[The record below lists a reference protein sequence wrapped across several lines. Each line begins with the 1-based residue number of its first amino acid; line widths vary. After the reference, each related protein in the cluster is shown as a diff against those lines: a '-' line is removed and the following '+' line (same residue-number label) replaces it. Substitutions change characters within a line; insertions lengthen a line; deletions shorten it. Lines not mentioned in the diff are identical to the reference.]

1 MQLMERSRHASVI
14 SAISTGG
21 QSGLLSLLM
30 HRSVAALVR
39 PQQVPDRYSLAFV
52 EALLSLIGALVAS
65 TTGCTALAE
74 AGLVPALLPLIR
86 DMDAEHVRLV
96 SSCIHILEV
105 SGSPPRAAICPSYC

>member
-105 SGSPPRAAICPSYC
+105 SSSPPCAAICPSYC